1 MSIVLFLMLI
11 LDPFKGIH
19 KVQAKGTRGP
29 SRCTD
34 KVSFGLSLADMD
46 GQTCDEPSILSTPAN
61 YPRLANLHS
70 LIQPNERTLPPL
82 PYPILSSCIPSNP
95 HSPSPMYYILAL
107 DVAESLHATLHCHTY
122 TNMDRHTYDSL
133 DIPPEERAIPPSLGR
148 RMRKSQACSKGL
160 RAFSQPTFPSCA
172 RVRTF

>member
-1 MSIVLFLMLI
+1 MSILLFLMLI

-46 GQTCDEPSILSTPAN
+46 GQTSN

-82 PYPILSSCIPSNP
+82 SYPIF
-95 HSPSPMYYILAL
+95 L
-107 DVAESLHATLHCHTY
+107 DI
-122 TNMDRHTYDSL
+122 
-133 DIPPEERAIPPSLGR
+133 IPPEERAIPRSLGR
-148 RMRKSQACSKGL
+148 RMRKSQACLKGL
-160 RAFSQPTFPSCA
+160 RVFS
-172 RVRTF
+172 